1 LQSLGAVVLGV
12 SKDSL
17 KSHANFAGKH
27 ELNFPLI
34 ADPERAIIEAYGVW
48 QEKKSRGKVTMGLVR
63 TTFVIDGEGVIRKI
77 WRKVKVAGHTDK
89 VLEFVGE
96 IG

>member
-1 LQSLGAVVLGV
+1 MVVLGV

-17 KSHANFAGKH
+17 KSHANMTAKH

-48 QEKKSRGKVTMGLVR
+48 REKKMYGKTTMGLVR
-63 TTFVIDGEGVIRKI
+63 TTFVIDGDGVIRKI
-77 WRKVKVAGHTDK
+77 WRKVKVKDHIEQ
-89 VLEFVGE
+89 VLEFVRGMD
-96 IG
+96 